1 MLTKNIEKSRGQVT
15 FVSIEDLV
23 PCDHLVR
30 DLDKAIDFNFIY
42 PLVEDL
48 YCKDNG
54 RPSIDPVCLF
64 KILFTQYIFG
74 IRSLRQTVKE
84 IEVNMAYRWFVGL
97 DITDQVPH
105 FSTIGKNYERR
116 FKDTKIF
123 EDIFSI
129 ILEEAINDNFVK
141 ADEIFIDSTHIKASA
156 NKHKTRKVL
165 IHKEAKKYKY
175 KLDKEIR
182 EDREEHN
189 KKPFDDDNG
198 DGESEI
204 VQSTTDPDSGEF
216 HKGEHEKMFA
226 YSAHTVCD
234 RNNFILATE
243 VTSGNIHDSVVFEDI
258 YLKAISK
265 FPNTKHV
272 VMDAGY
278 KTPYIA
284 KLVFDDDREPIFP
297 YTRPKTGKDKLS
309 KREYV
314 YDSYYDHYICPN
326 GEILYYSTTN
336 RQGYK
341 EYKSN
346 SKTCKLCELKGK
358 CTVSKQ
364 KTVTRH
370 LWQKYIDK
378 AEEQR
383 LTPEHK
389 AIYKKRSET
398 IERVFAD
405 AKEKHGMRY
414 TQYRGKER
422 VKNSIILTF
431 ACMNLK
437 KLAKWKKKIREESM
451 ELIHKIQEKI
461 SNIPIKLKT
470 PTNRQEKPRTTYR
483 CSGLCRQADHR
494 LRRWILIFSK
504 RIFRKSRTNR
514 QQAGKFKNDKTHRR
528 QIFNFYANIY

>member
-23 PCDHLVR
+23 PQDHLVR

-42 PLVEDL
+42 DLVEDM

-84 IEVNMAYRWFVGL
+84 IEVNMAYKWFVGL
-97 DITDQVPH
+97 DIMDTVPH

-116 FKDTKIF
+116 FKNTKIF
-123 EDIFSI
+123 EDIFSK
-129 ILEEAINDNFVK
+129 ILEEAINNNFVK

-156 NKHKTRKVL
+156 NKHKTQKVL

-175 KLDKEIR
+175 KLDREIR
-182 EDREEHN
+182 QDREEHD
-189 KKPFDDDNG
+189 KKPFDDDG
-198 DGESEI
+198 DDGESEI

-234 RNNFILATE
+234 SNNFILTTE
-243 VTSGNIHDSVVFEDI
+243 VTSGNIHDSTVFEEV
-258 YLKAISK
+258 YTQTVKQ
-265 FPNTKHV
+265 FPNVEHV

-284 KLVFDDDREPIFP
+284 KVVYDDNKEPVFP
-297 YTRPKTGKDKLS
+297 YTRPKTGKGKIS
-309 KREYV
+309 KREYI
-314 YDSYYDHYICPN
+314 YNPYYDHYVCPN
-326 GEILYYSTTN
+326 GEILYYRTTN
-336 RQGYK
+336 RNGYR

-346 SKTCKLCELKGK
+346 SKTCSLCELKGK
-358 CTVSKQ
+358 CTISKQ

-370 LWQKYIDK
+370 LWQKYLDK

-383 LTPEHK
+383 LTSEHK

-414 TQYRGKER
+414 TQYRGLER
-422 VKNSIILTF
+422 VRDSVILTF

-437 KLAKWKKKIREESM
+437 KLAKWKKKQLENTPDI
-451 ELIHKIQEKI
+451 IHKICQVVQNLFSAMKSI
-461 SNIPIKLKT
+461 LTAKKSLK
-470 PTNRQEKPRTTYR
+470 Q
-483 CSGLCRQADHR
+483 LLAV
-494 LRRWILIFSK
+494 
-504 RIFRKSRTNR
+504 
-514 QQAGKFKNDKTHRR
+514 
-528 QIFNFYANIY
+528 